1 MELQLSDEQKLILES
16 AQRFATDEYTFDKR
30 RKRVSEG
37 VTIDRA
43 AWRQLAELG
52 WFGIGV
58 PEEAGG
64 FGASTIENT
73 LIAETLGK
81 AQALEPYAMCG
92 VFPARILAAFRR
104 NEAAQATLEALVSG
118 EALVAVAWSEAISR
132 GDPLAIGTK
141 ASRNSTGWTLSGRKT
156 LVVGGDA
163 ADFFIVTA
171 VEDGKTSAEGLRLF
185 LIDKSAAGLSPEGD
199 KLIDWSSGVDLVLG
213 DVKVADSAL
222 LASGEEALAA
232 LSFSLDETAIVL
244 CAEAV
249 GAMEGAIDV
258 TSQYIRDRHQY
269 GVSLS
274 SFQVL
279 QHRMA
284 DMAMDMVLAR
294 SAVMCALQALANAA
308 PAERSAKVAGCK
320 AFVTRIGKW
329 TTSQGIQLHG
339 GYGITEEYSVGQFY
353 KRLLVIDS
361 FLGRQDFQ
369 LERYTKWMVSGLSA
383 A

>member
-16 AQRFATDEYTFDKR
+16 AQRFATEEYTFDKR

-43 AWRQLAELG
+43 AWSQLAELG

-58 PEEAGG
+58 PEAAGG

-92 VFPARILAAFRR
+92 VFPARILAAFCQ
-104 NEAAQATLEALVSG
+104 NEAAQAALENLISGKALVS
-118 EALVAVAWSEAISR
+118 VAWSEAISR
-132 GDPLAIGTK
+132 GDTLAIATK
-141 ASRNSTGWTLSGRKT
+141 ASRTAEGWTLSGRKT

-163 ADFFIVTA
+163 ADLFLVTA
-171 VEDGKTSAEGLRLF
+171 LEDGKSGAEGLRLF
-185 LIDKSAAGLSPEGD
+185 LIDKYAAGLSPEGD
-199 KLIDWSSGVDLVLG
+199 KLVDWTSGVDLILKG
-213 DVKVADSAL
+213 VKVAEGAL
-222 LASGEEALAA
+222 LASGEEALAV
-232 LSFSLDETAIVL
+232 LSSSFDETAVVL

-249 GAMEGAIDV
+249 GAIEGAIDV

-294 SAVMCALQALANAA
+294 SAVMCALQALANSE
-308 PAERSAKVAGCK
+308 PIERSAKVAGCK
-320 AFVTRIGKW
+320 AFVTSVGKW
-329 TTSQGIQLHG
+329 ATSQGIQLHG